1 MDAIMI
7 YLLLSFGACIGFFMG
22 VLLGGIRL
30 ADKRNDEFLSSVS
43 PKLVSEPRSTAVQY
57 VEDVKII
64 DTKTWH
70 NEVSSKISV
79 KDFEVKSHP
88 SNVDVIN
95 NGSSIIIWSR
105 WEKK

>member
-1 MDAIMI
+1 MEPTRI
-7 YLLLSFGACIGFFMG
+7 YLILSFGAILGFFTG
-22 VLLGGIRL
+22 ILIAGIRL

-43 PKLVSEPRSTAVQY
+43 PNLVPEPRSTAIQY

-70 NEVSSKISV
+70 SEVSSKISM
-79 KDFEVKSHP
+79 KDFTVKHHP
-88 SNVDVIN
+88 SDVKVIN
-95 NGSSIIIWSR
+95 NGSSIVVWSR